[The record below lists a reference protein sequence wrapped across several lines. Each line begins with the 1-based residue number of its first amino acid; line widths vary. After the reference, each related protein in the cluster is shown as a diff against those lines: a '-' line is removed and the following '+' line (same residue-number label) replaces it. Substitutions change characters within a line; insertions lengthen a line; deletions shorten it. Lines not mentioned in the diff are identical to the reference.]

1 MNIHRGATQIKQG
14 GYIDQVFKTTST
26 SETLDSD
33 STCCL
38 GYNKI
43 MVYCRP
49 TQNIVLSIH
58 TGTEPLKTNIVNPT
72 PSTLPSN
79 LFSFNPDITTTNR
92 SDFLITASLLMTAN
106 EDFYYEL
113 PVKFSHYFLQVI
125 NSTGVADYQ
134 IKVNSYISTNAFS
147 GSIGI
152 RDLTIGL
159 SDNVTTTRPISN
171 FRLDVKDNNLLG
183 YELFDKTITGSVSN
197 DEKLLSYTPFRSI
210 DDIVRTPLS
219 VTNLVVAG
227 GALDNPTG
235 IGART
240 ILIKGVD
247 NIGTERQTTINM
259 GGNVGQL
266 VANTFCA
273 INSVEVLTAGTNKT
287 NHGDISGEMA
297 GSNVFTIKAGKSIS
311 SEAHFT
317 TPKNKILYL
326 DSISINFTFAY
337 TFSIKIKKVKYEAI
351 VAANDNPVIIELA
364 DYRLKGDYGFIE
376 KKLDIFCEPNDML
389 LITAQTTANVAS
401 LPTIN
406 YVQVKLN
413 GLIKTQNFTP
423 ISNS

>member
-1 MNIHRGATQIKQG
+1 MNLFKDTTKVIQGA
-14 GYIDQVFKTTST
+14 YIDQVFKTTSIT
-26 SETLDSD
+26 ESFISN
-33 STCCL
+33 SVCCL

-43 MVYCRP
+43 MIYCRP
-49 TQNIVLSIH
+49 TKNVFISIH
-58 TGTEPLKTNIVNPT
+58 TGSAPFKTTIVNPDPTIT
-72 PSTLPSN
+72 PNN
-79 LFSFNPDITTTNR
+79 LFLFNPAITTNNI
-92 SDFLITASLLMTAN
+92 SKFLQTASLLMTAN

-113 PVKFSHYFLQVI
+113 PVKFSHYFIQVH
-125 NSTGVADYQ
+125 NTSETASHQ
-134 IKVNSYISTNAFS
+134 IKATTYLSNDTFS

-159 SDNVTTTRPISN
+159 NDNVTTTRPISD

-210 DDIVRTPLS
+210 DAIVRTPLS
-219 VTNLVVAG
+219 LTNLVVSSSQSV
-227 GALDNPTG
+227 DNSTG
-235 IGART
+235 TGART
-240 ILIKGVD
+240 LLIKGVD
-247 NIGTERQTTINM
+247 NIGSERETIVSL

-266 VANTFCA
+266 VANTFVA
-273 INSVEVLTAGTNKT
+273 VNSVEVLTAGTGKT
-287 NHGDISGEMA
+287 NNGNISGVMA
-297 GSNVFTIKAGKSIS
+297 GSNVFLIQAGKSIS

-337 TFSIKIKKVKYEAI
+337 TFSIKIKKVKYEDI
-351 VAANDNPVIIELA
+351 INGNNNPVILELA

-376 KKLDIFCEPNDML
+376 KKLDIFFESNDML

-413 GLIKTQNFTP
+413 GLIKTKDFTP
-423 ISNS
+423 IST